1 MPNSLVHLPVILMV
15 PYFGIFICGSEA
27 KPLLPLYFIIALYI
41 GRDLVIMSYKNF
53 FIPVCLWIVFI
64 IFITHKAEVADYL
77 TFHSLHLS
85 ITVTMAITIAFI
97 LYTIIVTRYLFK

>member
-1 MPNSLVHLPVILMV
+1 MV
-15 PYFGIFICGSEA
+15 PYFGIFICGSGA
-27 KPLLPLYFIIALYI
+27 KPLLPVYFIIALYI

-53 FIPVCLWIVFI
+53 FIPVSLWTVFI

-77 TFHSLHLS
+77 TFPSLQLS